1 MSLSRI
7 LRGLGMRTLPG
18 YPLVLLLVLLL
29 IGTTPTGTGAG
40 LHQFDLVHPLFS
52 HLHVVNGRVL
62 THEQMQRGEPAAR
75 AVSPG
80 PALGAATGSSAGE
93 ADLGAV
99 SSDQPTATLS
109 GLVLSNTG
117 RTEWPDRLPLDRREA
132 PPDPP
137 PTSSASTA

>member
-1 MSLSRI
+1 V
-7 LRGLGMRTLPG
+7 LPG
-18 YPLVLLLVLLL
+18 YPLVLLLALLL

-75 AVSPG
+75 GVSRG
-80 PALGAATGSSAGE
+80 PALGAATGSNA
-93 ADLGAV
+93 ADGDLVGAV
-99 SSDQPTATLS
+99 SSDHPSESLS
-109 GLVLSNTG
+109 GLVLQKIG